1 MPLPC
6 PGCALCTVLSK
17 VCLPGEVCGIKCFC
31 HPGSRSFPAEG
42 QLRPQRFVHGGQG
55 QRPSLRQPEHGQ
67 RFCFPPAIRRRAN
80 GFVQNGALAP
90 AEGQKACQFCGV
102 CVPSQ
107 PCRAAGKFQRQR
119 GARVEPPRLTFAKE
133 RTVQRQQSVQHRQ
146 TPAGIR
152 EPGAALYILYLCDHL
167 SALTIF
173 LNSRPRTSKLGY
185 RSKEALAGDRM
196 MISPGFAAARA
207 SSTACCILS
216 AC

>member
-6 PGCALCTVLSK
+6 PGCALYTALSK
-17 VCLPGEVCGIKCFC
+17 RLPAG
-31 HPGSRSFPAEG
+31 RS
-42 QLRPQRFVHGGQG
+42 LRGKAPLPQSLVHGGQG
-55 QRPSLRQPEHGQ
+55 QRPSLRQTEYGQ
-67 RFCFPPAIRRRAN
+67 RFCLVPAVRRRADSL
-80 GFVQNGALAP
+80 VQNGALAP
-90 AEGQKACQFCGV
+90 AEGQKPGQLCGV
-102 CVPSQ
+102 CVPGQ
-107 PCRAAGKFQRQR
+107 PRCAAGKFQCQR

-133 RTVQRQQSVQHRQ
+133 HAVQRQQSVQHRQ

-152 EPGAALYILYLCDHL
+152 EPGTAPCILYLCDHL
-167 SALTIF
+167 SAFTIF